1 MRLHQNTVFK
11 EDTFFFSVVSKFRP
25 APAETQRRVPYKVIL
40 NHHRNMFWLSE
51 ILSAK
56 YFLSFSANKLQSAFQ
71 LQCIYISWS
80 AFFKYM
86 TAIIKSDEQALSK
99 SKMFHEFICTRS
111 ENFLSAARTR
121 STLMQGT
128 DGVESKRL
136 LFFVSNW
143 RQKLWVLMFLTW
155 KAALWWEHE
164 TLQSLKYTC

>member
-121 STLMQGT
+121 STLIQGT

>member
-1 MRLHQNTVFK
+1 MRLHQNTIFK

-40 NHHRNMFWLSE
+40 NHHWNMFWLSE

-121 STLMQGT
+121 STLIQGT